1 MFLAI
6 LLCLFL
12 PLVLAIPVA
21 LNSRAGSMTHLV
33 NGSPLDCTSG
43 SIGIDPSIPSGY
55 IDQFCSLVSA
65 TQPDWMIKV
74 TGLSQGNVNILY
86 AWEAAGKDYS
96 QICSTGCVQSF
107 TDIIQTCRCFS
118 DAAAL
123 PPLLTAVVRRIR

>member
-12 PLVLAIPVA
+12 PLVLAIPMA
-21 LNSRAGSMTHLV
+21 LNPRADSTTHLV

-43 SIGIDPSIPSGY
+43 DIGIDPSIPSGY

-96 QICSTGCVQSF
+96 QTCSTVCVQAF

-118 DAAAL
+118 DAPAL
-123 PPLLTAVVRRIR
+123 PPVLTAVVRRIR